1 LWSQALGDEK
11 RILRRF
17 APQNDN
23 ALLGV
28 WMLKLK
34 KIHILGFKSFCDRTE
49 LALPGTGIA
58 VVVGPNG
65 CGKSNILDGVT
76 WVLGEQSAKTLRGAH
91 MMDVIFSGTRD
102 RKALGMAEVT
112 ITMVDP
118 EAYEGPMIVTPEV
131 QVEEDLP
138 FDWDEESV
146 RKQKAAEAEEI
157 ISQNQPGQ
165 VIDEDE
171 ESAGPEPAEAAGQAG
186 TESGQVVLKIRRRKF
201 SRTPQK
207 GEIVITR
214 RLFRTGESEYLLNGK
229 LCRLRDIQDIFMG
242 TGLGPESYA
251 IIGQERIGQ
260 LLSSKPHDRRAIIEE
275 AAGITRFKT
284 KKRLAELR
292 LESAKQNLARVDD
305 IFEEVTRQMNS
316 LKRQAAKAER
326 FAQLRDE
333 LRAKLRVT
341 LASRMAR
348 MDADQLRMESEIA
361 TLTAQIDESAAE
373 IETLDAAQHEL
384 TGRGYEFDRL
394 GQAAN
399 AQANAAAVELERAA
413 ARERGN
419 SERVAELE
427 SRLAATAAELEQTR
441 TQITGIAEERTQH
454 KQFLENAAEEARAF
468 RQQVEARQQEARL
481 AALQVGDAERQVE
494 AGRRQAMHLLTLAGT
509 ARNQTAQAEEAL
521 AALEREAQR
530 LENEMGQARAEA
542 ANLGAERG
550 QADLRFADATE
561 SLKQLEGEIAELRES
576 LAVRRQEEAAL
587 RTRTNQLRGE
597 QATLTGRRNS
607 LDAVIKNHSYSTDTV
622 RKLLKPDSLGP
633 GMTPIGTLADF
644 VDVAGEHEVV
654 ADDFLREELNYI
666 VVKNWEAAEQGIR
679 LLRSGMDGRATFL
692 VHPDGNAGAAASV
705 DEISE
710 PGLVPV
716 RQTIRVQNGFGKS
729 LEAMLPKL
737 RDGYLAPD
745 SETARRLTASYPQ
758 GYFLAPS
765 GECFHN
771 ATVSG
776 GKPAAEGPLAVKREL
791 RETQRKLEAVE
802 AELGRA
808 EINAVAAARA
818 IEELASRLEMLNE
831 QRRQLERDAA
841 NQGAALKQMESEVQR
856 IERRLQEWILQA
868 SRNKDAREQKQGL
881 IGQKLEEAQRLEAEH
896 KAAEVRLEELQ
907 QGLSELRQNR
917 ESMQQEAASVTA
929 ELAGLEERRRGAESA
944 FQRIDRLHADLE
956 RRALTIE
963 QQRVAAEAERDQR
976 MGENEQ
982 LQVRQLE
989 LQAARDTAQEEARA
1003 AAAEAATLREQLTTA
1018 EQQLKALRSTTDA
1031 FRESRSNLSSLAA
1044 KLKSDLDHLE
1054 ASCLNELNLEASA
1067 LRAEASLPQEEG
1079 GIVFLEGDELA
1090 AAEEESRGM
1099 RQRLEAMGPVNMM
1112 ALDEYKETAERHAF
1126 LETQRKDLIESIENT
1141 QSTIKEI
1148 DQISRVKFD
1157 EAFARINENFSR
1169 VFTGLFHGGQAFLR
1183 LTDAENTAE
1192 SGLEIVASPPGKK
1205 LQNVL
1210 LLSGGEKALT
1220 ALSLLVGIFQYQPA
1234 PFCILDEV
1242 DAALDETNVGRLAD
1256 MLHGMSQDTQ
1266 FLLVTHSKRMMQT
1279 ADMIYGVTM
1288 QEPGVSKIVSV
1299 HLGSQQS
1306 GRERERATA

>member
-1 LWSQALGDEK
+1 
-11 RILRRF
+11 
-17 APQNDN
+17 
-23 ALLGV
+23 
-28 WMLKLK
+28 MLKLK

-118 EAYEGPMIVTPEV
+118 EAYEGPMIVEPEV
-131 QVEEDLP
+131 EVDSDLP
-138 FDWDEESV
+138 SDWDEQDLR
-146 RKQKAAEAEEI
+146 RKRAAEAEDI
-157 ISQNQPGQ
+157 IAENQPRQGLDGAEGPPEGTLIANGD
-165 VIDEDE
+165 VT
-171 ESAGPEPAEAAGQAG
+171 SGAGDTEAASGPASQAG
-186 TESGQVVLKIRRRKF
+186 AVVLKIRRRKF
-201 SRTPQK
+201 HRTPQK

-316 LKRQAAKAER
+316 LKRQASKAER

-348 MDADQLRMESEIA
+348 MDAEQVRLETEIA
-361 TLTAQIDESAAE
+361 DLTTKIDESAAE
-373 IETLDAAQHEL
+373 VEALDVAQHEL
-384 TGRGYEFDRL
+384 TGRGYELDRV
-394 GQAAN
+394 GQTAN
-399 AQANAAAVELERAA
+399 AEANAAAVELERAA
-413 ARERGN
+413 ARKRSNG
-419 SERVAELE
+419 ERVAELE
-427 SRLAATAAELEQTR
+427 ARLAATAAEIEQTR
-441 TQITGIAEERTQH
+441 TQIAAIAEERGQH
-454 KQFLENAAEEARAF
+454 RQFLENAAEEARAF
-468 RQQVEARQQEARL
+468 RQQVEAKQQEARL
-481 AALQVGDAERQVE
+481 AAQQVSDAERQVE
-494 AGRRQAMHLLTLAGT
+494 SGRRHAMHLLSQAGVS
-509 ARNQTAQAEEAL
+509 RNQTAQAEESL

-542 ANLGAERG
+542 GSLGAERG
-550 QADLRFADATE
+550 QVSMRFADATE
-561 SLKQLEGEIAELRES
+561 ALSQLEQEIVELRES
-576 LAVRRQEEAAL
+576 LTVRRSEEAAL
-587 RTRTNQLRGE
+587 RARSNQLRGE

-607 LDAVIKNHSYSTDTV
+607 LDAVIKNHSYSTETV
-622 RKLLKPDSLGP
+622 RKLLKQDSLGP

-644 VDVAGEHEVV
+644 VEVAGEHEAV
-654 ADDFLREELNYI
+654 ADDFLRDELSYI
-666 VVKNWEAAEQGIR
+666 VVKDWKSAEEGVR

-692 VHPDGNAGAAASV
+692 IHPEDGHIGGREGGE
-705 DEISE
+705 DR
-710 PGLVPV
+710 LVPEEGLIPL
-716 RQTIRVQNGFGKS
+716 RQTIRVLNGFGNS

-737 RDGYLAPD
+737 RDGYLAP
-745 SETARRLTASYPQ
+745 TAEKARTMAVAYPQ
-758 GYFLAPS
+758 AYFLGPT

-771 ATVSG
+771 ATLSG

-791 RETQRKLEAVE
+791 RETQRKLEGVE
-802 AELGRA
+802 RELGQA
-808 EINAVAAARA
+808 EINAVAAVRA
-818 IEELASRLEMLNE
+818 IEELANRLELLQE
-831 QRRQLERDAA
+831 QRRQSERDAA

-856 IERRLQEWILQA
+856 IERRLQEWVLQA
-868 SRNKDAREQKQGL
+868 ARNKDAREQKQGL

-896 KAAEVRLEELQ
+896 IAAEARLEELQ
-907 QGLSELRQNR
+907 QGLSELRLSR
-917 ESMQQEAASVTA
+917 ETLQQDAARVTA

-944 FQRIDRLHADLE
+944 YQRIDRLHADLE
-956 RRALTIE
+956 RRVMAIE
-963 QQRVAAEAERDQR
+963 QQRVAAEAERGQR
-976 MGENEQ
+976 LGENDGLEA
-982 LQVRQLE
+982 REIE
-989 LQAARDTAQEEARA
+989 LQTARDEAQSQAKQAAIEA
-1003 AAAEAATLREQLTTA
+1003 AAVREQLTVT
-1018 EQQLKALRSTTDA
+1018 EQQLKTLRNSTDA
-1031 FRESRSNLSSLAA
+1031 FRENRSRLGSLLA
-1044 KLKSDLDHLE
+1044 KLKSDLEHLE
-1054 ASCLNELNLEASA
+1054 AGCLQELNVEASV
-1067 LRAEASLPQEEG
+1067 LRVEAGKPIEEG
-1079 GIVFLEGDELA
+1079 GLIHLEGEELSLQ
-1090 AAEEESRGM
+1090 EEEARAL
-1099 RQRLEAMGPVNMM
+1099 RQKLEAMGPVNMM
-1112 ALDEYKETAERHAF
+1112 ALEEYKETAERHGF
-1126 LETQRKDLIESIENT
+1126 LETQRKDLVDSIENT

-1157 EAFARINENFSR
+1157 EAFARINENFAQ
-1169 VFTGLFHGGQAFLR
+1169 VFTKLFHGGQAFLR
-1183 LTDAENTAE
+1183 LTDAENQAE

-1234 PFCILDEV
+1234 PFCVLDEV

-1256 MLHGMSQDTQ
+1256 LLHGMSQDTQ

-1299 HLGSQQS
+1299 HLGNQQREG
-1306 GRERERATA
+1306 GRERERVSA